1 MDPTILLVEDDEG
14 HRVLIERALEGAGVE
29 NEIVELGDGQRALDY
44 LLNEDS
50 QLPSPLVVLLDLNL
64 PRRSGF
70 EVLEVLK
77 SDRRTR
83 RIPVVIFTTTDN
95 PREMERCYDLGCNAY
110 VTKPI
115 EFDRFGEAIRSI
127 GQFLSVIT
135 IPTEFQACN

>member
-14 HRVLIERALEGAGVE
+14 HRVLIGRALQGAGIE
-29 NEIVELGDGQRALDY
+29 HDIVELDDGQRALDF
-44 LLNEDS
+44 LFGEES
-50 QLPSPLVVLLDLNL
+50 RRCSPLVVLLDLNL

-115 EFDRFGEAIRSI
+115 EFEQFGEAIRSI
-127 GQFLSVIT
+127 GRFLSVIT
-135 IPTEFQACN
+135 IPTESPLCN

>member
-1 MDPTILLVEDDEG
+1 MEPTILVVEDDEG
-14 HRVLIERALEGAGVE
+14 HRVLIERALQGAGVD
-29 NEIVELGDGQRALDY
+29 NDIVELGDGQRAIDY
-44 LLNEDS
+44 LLGEDAHLS
-50 QLPSPLVVLLDLNL
+50 SPLFVLLDLNL

-115 EFDRFGEAIRSI
+115 EFERFGEAIRSI

-135 IPTEFQACN
+135 IPAELAVCT

>member
-1 MDPTILLVEDDEG
+1 MDPTILVVEDDEG
-14 HRVLIERALEGAGVE
+14 HRVLIERALQGAGVD
-29 NEIVELGDGQRALDY
+29 NDIVELGDGQRAIDY
-44 LLNEDS
+44 LLGEDAHRT
-50 QLPSPLVVLLDLNL
+50 SPLFVLLDLNL

-115 EFDRFGEAIRSI
+115 EFERFGEAIRSI

-135 IPTEFQACN
+135 IPTEIAACY